1 MEIKL
6 LNKSYKKNEQ
16 FYNDFLN
23 DTIENNDDYF
33 TDETV
38 DIKEAPDF
46 PIYMAKRNEDVR
58 KQLFLE
64 AFETV
69 GNHYLSSNRE
79 LHFDEQFWHSLLVLK
94 KRDFLL
100 REYPEITESISN
112 FNNIVLKSFD
122 WENYIYKTVI
132 GAEYITD
139 LVEDEATR
147 KYYCEVIVDNL
158 DLYNYMIKYEVFR
171 NKQFVF
177 NILSIVDELGLSSI
191 LKKKITWRDDLGD
204 DPRVGRQVLLEFNK
218 SYPVVMSPMLEKDEL
233 KEIFMEY
240 LGYYV
245 DVAELGVLV

>member
-6 LNKSYKKNEQ
+6 LKKGYKKNEQ
-16 FYNDFLN
+16 FYTDFLN
-23 DTIENNDDYF
+23 DTLESNDEYF
-33 TDETV
+33 TDETAY
-38 DIKEAPDF
+38 IKEAPDF
-46 PIYMAKRNEDVR
+46 PIYMAKQSDETR

-69 GNHYLSSNRE
+69 GDHYLSSNRE
-79 LHFDEQFWHSLLVLK
+79 LHFDEQFWHSLLVTK

-100 REYPEITESISN
+100 NEYPQIQESISH

-139 LVEDEATR
+139 LVQDEATR
-147 KYYCEVIVDNL
+147 KHYYEVIVDNL
-158 DLYNYMIKYEVFR
+158 DLFNYMIKYEVFR

-177 NILSIVDELGLSSI
+177 NILSIVNELGLSSL
-191 LKKKITWRDDLGD
+191 LKKKITWRNDLGD

-218 SYPVVMSPMLEKDEL
+218 SYPVVMSPMLEKEEL

-245 DVAELGVLV
+245 DEAELGVLV

>member
-6 LNKSYKKNEQ
+6 LKKGYKKNEQ

-23 DTIENNDDYF
+23 DTIEGNDEYF
-33 TDETV
+33 SDETV
-38 DIKEAPDF
+38 YIKEAPDF
-46 PIYMAKRNEDVR
+46 PIYMAKKSEEIR

-100 REYPEITESISN
+100 REYPEITESITN
-112 FNNIVLKSFD
+112 FNNIVLKNFD

-139 LVEDEATR
+139 LFEDEATR
-147 KYYCEVIVDNL
+147 KYYYEVIVDNL

-171 NKQFVF
+171 NKQFVI
-177 NILSIVDELGLSSI
+177 NILSIVDELGTIQS
-191 LKKKITWRDDLGD
+191 
-204 DPRVGRQVLLEFNK
+204 
-218 SYPVVMSPMLEKDEL
+218 L
-233 KEIFMEY
+233 KEKNNM
-240 LGYYV
+240 
-245 DVAELGVLV
+245 A